1 MTGPATPAGDRGTS
15 ATSTTAGQGGTFRY
29 VIGYNGDK
37 RSKDALRLGIA
48 LAKAFNAELEIVCI
62 LRSDEPY
69 LPVYPPVGDVT
80 PMLRRQANN
89 WLHEALDTV
98 PDDVVARGHVRTSLS
113 VAAGLLV
120 AVVEF
125 EATLVVVGAASGKY
139 TAKFSVGPVTDA
151 LLHRAGVPVALAPR
165 GYKGVTA
172 IKRLYA
178 GIGMRPGAHR
188 IMREAREAAY
198 RSGLELDLVSFLPL
212 DHVQGEATEAED
224 GTDKGLS
231 SGSVG
236 LLGAVVIGMS
246 CIAPAYTLSGALGPT
261 AAAVDTHLPAIFLVG
276 FIPMLLVAVGYRQ
289 LNRAMPDSGTTFTWT
304 SKAFGPWV
312 GWMGGW
318 GLLAATI
325 LVLSNLAGIAVEFFY
340 LMIAQVTGRPEVAD
354 LASNVPVNILTCLVF
369 MAGAC
374 WISYRGVETT
384 EKVQWVLVAFQ
395 IIILLWF
402 SVAAFVHVA
411 NGTAEGGMHIQ
422 AEWFNPLGV
431 GSLSAFA
438 AGVSLSVFIYWG
450 WDVVLTINEETKGAA
465 TTPGRAALAT
475 IFSIVVLY
483 MVVGLAVLSF
493 AGLGDTGVG
502 LNNPEIQENVF
513 AALAGPVMG
522 PAALL
527 LSLAV
532 LSSSAASLQSTFVSP
547 ARTMLAMG

>member
-1 MTGPATPAGDRGTS
+1 M
-15 ATSTTAGQGGTFRY
+15 
-29 VIGYNGDK
+29 
-37 RSKDALRLGIA
+37 
-48 LAKAFNAELEIVCI
+48 
-62 LRSDEPY
+62 
-69 LPVYPPVGDVT
+69 
-80 PMLRRQANN
+80 
-89 WLHEALDTV
+89 
-98 PDDVVARGHVRTSLS
+98 S
-113 VAAGLLV
+113 V
-120 AVVEF
+120 E
-125 EATLVVVGAASGKY
+125 
-139 TAKFSVGPVTDA
+139 
-151 LLHRAGVPVALAPR
+151 
-165 GYKGVTA
+165 
-172 IKRLYA
+172 
-178 GIGMRPGAHR
+178 
-188 IMREAREAAY
+188 
-198 RSGLELDLVSFLPL
+198 
-212 DHVQGEATEAED
+212 TEAEG

-411 NGTAEGGMHIQ
+411 NGIAEGGMHIQ

-513 AALAGPVMG
+513 AALAGPAMG

-547 ARTMLAMG
+547 ARTMLAMGYYGALPRRFARITPRFQSPGFATVAAAVVSSLFYTFMRIVSEDVLWDTITALGMMVCFYYGVTALACVWYFRRSWFKSVKSFLNNLFAPLLGGLLLLMFFVQTSVDSMDPAYGSGSQIGGVGLVFVLGIGILLLGVVVMVTQYFRNRSFFQERFETTELPVLD

>member
-212 DHVQGEATEAED
+212 DHVQGEATEA
-224 GTDKGLS
+224 
-231 SGSVG
+231 
-236 LLGAVVIGMS
+236 
-246 CIAPAYTLSGALGPT
+246 
-261 AAAVDTHLPAIFLVG
+261 
-276 FIPMLLVAVGYRQ
+276 
-289 LNRAMPDSGTTFTWT
+289 
-304 SKAFGPWV
+304 
-312 GWMGGW
+312 
-318 GLLAATI
+318 
-325 LVLSNLAGIAVEFFY
+325 
-340 LMIAQVTGRPEVAD
+340 IAQVERNLQSSAKEIGEH
-354 LASNVPVNILTCLVF
+354 VPVSVQVVRGKTLKKAVAEMDWQPDAVLLVGSSRLAGERQIFLGTTTSRILRHLPIP
-369 MAGAC
+369 M
-374 WISYRGVETT
+374 I
-384 EKVQWVLVAFQ
+384 VL
-395 IIILLWF
+395 
-402 SVAAFVHVA
+402 
-411 NGTAEGGMHIQ
+411 
-422 AEWFNPLGV
+422 PLGT
-431 GSLSAFA
+431 S
-438 AGVSLSVFIYWG
+438 
-450 WDVVLTINEETKGAA
+450 EKETE
-465 TTPGRAALAT
+465 
-475 IFSIVVLY
+475 S
-483 MVVGLAVLSF
+483 
-493 AGLGDTGVG
+493 
-502 LNNPEIQENVF
+502 
-513 AALAGPVMG
+513 
-522 PAALL
+522 
-527 LSLAV
+527 
-532 LSSSAASLQSTFVSP
+532 
-547 ARTMLAMG
+547 